1 MSHGAE
7 KTAKG
12 GPFGLPS
19 TFGRLK
25 VCGLVRDSNPRS
37 PASQPPENLG

>member
-1 MSHGAE
+1 MVPQK

-19 TFGRLK
+19 IFGSIQI
-25 VCGLVRDSNPRS
+25 CGLVRESNPRS
-37 PASQPPENLG
+37 PASQTPEYPG